1 MTQTPVQLE
10 NSHQT
15 FLSANDFSDFQGNQF
30 TPVNSV
36 KKNRISLQKQLLL
49 IILPTVLGSL
59 AFSGISNYLYIQ
71 EKTEE
76 KIKLQLANELVFV
89 ENTTNQLLQEKIGI
103 DKTIELISKSLS
115 KTQTDLKSHSLQIIS
130 PQKKVALQTITSQG
144 NKENQAILGG
154 SEVIAAAKLIQQES
168 TNAEAIENQLKQKN
182 IYQKII
188 VERSNLVLS
197 FIYQNNFYTLA
208 TIANTDLVAI
218 ASFDLQ
224 ELKNTD
230 YKLISSLLF
239 NNLLLGAGVTII
251 ILLAARQIFRP
262 LTNLVKI
269 SDQISV
275 GNFNLLFQT
284 KGTLETQNLTQ
295 NFNYL
300 IINLKELLQQKQ
312 TEAQQAKIFK
322 EIVLKINQQ
331 IDYQS
336 LKETIVQQINLALK
350 TDRAVYCQVN
360 NLQQG
365 EIIAES
371 ITDNYASI
379 LGSLLKT
386 DDYIPPNRL
395 GIVQKIETIETALL
409 SKSQQQQ
416 LESWQVQA
424 ILIAPVLVNQQLDG
438 FLMIQ
443 SCDTPRH
450 WQPQE
455 IDFVEQ
461 IAYQLSFAATREHF
475 SQQQQIAELKRTQA
489 QEELKQEVLNLI
501 QKIQSLHSGDL
512 TLRANLTNDEIGKI
526 AEAYNMSIENLQQL
540 IASFKTTVA
549 HVEENTVENQQIIQ
563 NLTTETVQ
571 NVEKIN
577 QTQQEIQLLN
587 EANHLVTTH
596 ASQAEVIVKQAN
608 LKISAGNVA
617 IAHTEEEINFIQ
629 ETVAVASEKIKLLGD
644 SSQEISQAVNLIARF
659 AAQTH
664 LLALK
669 ASIEAARA
677 GEQGRG
683 FAVIADEVR
692 TLATQS
698 AGASAEIENLVAKIQ
713 QETQAVVEVMA
724 KGTNQVKTGAE
735 LVQQTRQSLSQVTNA
750 TSEIQQLVD
759 AIALASHQQIVNSES
774 VIHNITD
781 AAMIASQ
788 NTQSVTLLSASLS
801 QLSEITEQLKQHL
814 GKFKT

>member
-10 NSHQT
+10 NSHQS
-15 FLSANDFSDFQGNQF
+15 FLSANDFSDFQGNQV
-30 TPVNSV
+30 TPVKSV
-36 KKNRISLQKQLLL
+36 DQNRISLQNKLLF

-59 AFSGISNYLYIQ
+59 ALSSIINYRYIQ
-71 EKTEE
+71 ARTEA
-76 KIKLQLANELVFV
+76 KVKLQLENELVFV
-89 ENTTNQLLQEKIGI
+89 EETTNQLLQEKIEI

-144 NKENQAILGG
+144 NKENQEILGG
-154 SEVIAAAKLIQQES
+154 AEVIAVAKLIQQKS
-168 TNAEAIENQLKQKN
+168 INAESIENQLKQKN
-182 IYQKII
+182 VYQKIN
-188 VERSNLVLS
+188 VQNSNLIVS
-197 FIYQNNFYTLA
+197 FVYQNRFYTLA
-208 TIANTDLVAI
+208 PIANTDLVAVT
-218 ASFDLQ
+218 SLDLP
-224 ELKNTD
+224 ELKKTD
-230 YKLISSLLF
+230 YELISSLLF
-239 NNLLLGAGVTII
+239 NNLLLGAGVTMIF
-251 ILLAARQIFRP
+251 LLTARQIFRP
-262 LTNLVKI
+262 LISLVKT
-269 SDQISV
+269 SDQIGA
-275 GNFNLLFQT
+275 GNLNLLFQK
-284 KGTLETQNLTQ
+284 KGTLETESLTQ

-300 IINLKELLQQKQ
+300 IIKLKELLQQQQ
-312 TEAQQAKIFK
+312 TEVQQAKIIK
-322 EIVLKINQQ
+322 EIIIKIHQQ
-331 IDYQS
+331 IDYQNFR
-336 LKETIVQQINLALK
+336 ETIVQQIHLALK
-350 TDRAVYCQVN
+350 TDRVVYCQVN

-365 EIIAES
+365 EIVAES
-371 ITDNYASI
+371 ITDKYVSI
-379 LGSLLKT
+379 LGSLLKA

-395 GIVQKIETIETALL
+395 GMVQNIEQIETALL

-416 LESWQVQA
+416 LQSWQVQA
-424 ILIAPVLVNQQLDG
+424 MLVAPVLVNQQLDG

-443 SCDTPRH
+443 SCATPRL

-461 IAYQLSFAATREHF
+461 IAYQLSFAATRE
-475 SQQQQIAELKRTQA
+475 SLLLQQQNAELKQNQA
-489 QEELKQEVLNLI
+489 QEKLKQEVLNLI
-501 QKIQSLHSGDL
+501 QKIQSLYSGDL
-512 TLRANLTNDEIGKI
+512 TLRANLTSDEIGKI

-540 IASFKTTVA
+540 IANFKNTVA
-549 HVEENTVENQQIIQ
+549 YVNENAIENQQIIQ

-571 NVEKIN
+571 NAEKIN
-577 QTQQEIQLLN
+577 QTQKEIQLLN
-587 EANHLVTTH
+587 EANYLVTTH

-608 LKISAGNVA
+608 LKISTGNVA
-617 IAHTEEEINFIQ
+617 IARTVEEINFIQ
-629 ETVAVASEKIKLLGD
+629 ETVDVASEKIKLLGE

-750 TSEIQQLVD
+750 TSEIQQLVG
-759 AIALASHQQIVNSES
+759 AIALASHQQIINSES
-774 VIHNITD
+774 VIQNIAD
-781 AAMIASQ
+781 VAMTATQ
-788 NTQSVTLLSASLS
+788 NTQSATQLSASLS
-801 QLSEITEQLKQHL
+801 QLCGVTEEFKQHL
-814 GKFKT
+814 DKFKT